1 MKRCVLLIALAL
13 PLIAIAAER
22 KAPPWEKPLVA
33 GRQLYR
39 DNCVVCHAIEADK
52 PAKLGP
58 NLHRFFQNELTPL
71 SKAEPSEAYLRIK
84 IQFGGELMPP
94 FVSRLSKRNIDQ
106 IVDYIRA
113 SK

>member
-1 MKRCVLLIALAL
+1 MRICFVLLALAL
-13 PLIAIAAER
+13 PVIVTGAER
-22 KAPPWEKPLVA
+22 KAPPWEKPGVA

-71 SKAEPSEAYLRIK
+71 TKAEPSEAYLRIK
-84 IQFGGELMPP
+84 IQFGGDLMPAY
-94 FVSRLSKRNIDQ
+94 VSRLSERNIDK
-106 IVDYIRA
+106 IVEYIR
-113 SK
+113 SSN